1 MSKII
6 LYHGS
11 NHIIEKPTL
20 GKGKVHNDYG
30 QGFYCTKHI
39 ELAKE
44 WAVDELQNGFVNS
57 YELELKGLNILHL
70 NSSEYSILH
79 WLSVLVENRTF
90 KDSTPIMAQGRN
102 YLLNHYHIDLSPYD
116 VIVGYRAD
124 DSYFAFA
131 RGFLSNSVTLNQL
144 EEAMYLG
151 DLGMQYFLK
160 SEKAFQQ
167 MKYINA
173 ELVDYSDYYPLK
185 SSRNALARKRYQE
198 ITQSL
203 DQNGAYLMDII
214 RKEG

>member
-11 NHIIEKPTL
+11 NHIIEKPTF

-30 QGFYCTKHI
+30 QGFYCSKHI

-90 KDSTPIMAQGRN
+90 KPVSK
-102 YLLNHYHIDLSPYD
+102 LSMD
-116 VIVGYRAD
+116 
-124 DSYFAFA
+124 F
-131 RGFLSNSVTLNQL
+131 
-144 EEAMYLG
+144 
-151 DLGMQYFLK
+151 
-160 SEKAFQQ
+160 
-167 MKYINA
+167 IN
-173 ELVDYSDYYPLK
+173 P
-185 SSRNALARKRYQE
+185 
-198 ITQSL
+198 THPT
-203 DQNGAYLMDII
+203 
-214 RKEG
+214 